1 MRGGFFLLASL
12 TAGAVWGGQPAT
24 LKYSWERGQ
33 SYVYKV
39 DIVAKHGKYTS
50 SARGHT
56 VYGVRAANL
65 HGYTIRNHD
74 FFSIQRHTTQGRL
87 FPPFGIFKIGWRHFD
102 GASVGR
108 KLRPHFDAVIDRQGK
123 WLASS
128 GVSVPVRDL
137 SNPATLVMEILPGDS
152 GDEWETETK
161 VQVIHERREENEGAG
176 RLVKLVKT
184 PLAATEKTKFSVTG
198 SSNRLTKINKTY
210 RLATHPNEDGLSLI
224 VTGKGELDFDQ
235 QLGVFRRMDFK
246 GEINETRGEE
256 KQVTPIE
263 ISYKLL
269 EGAERTKALK
279 PPPPS
284 TIKERRPLTADQL
297 DEALR
302 DLKRRLSF
310 PRHRAADR
318 LSRAEPGKRRAEVA
332 MALQPSLN
340 DTDEYTR
347 QAACRALAI
356 WGDTSSVPNLIQRLD
371 DHSMTVRWAALDALA
386 KLPDA
391 RAARPIAKHMAR
403 GLETTPATI
412 ALARI
417 GPPAEVAMVSLLN
430 DKSALNRQT
439 ALQLLAHYGTH
450 RSALPLM
457 ARLNS
462 KDTVTANL
470 ARQAL
475 ESILKR
481 QGQEPLRG
489 QK

>member
-1 MRGGFFLLASL
+1 M
-12 TAGAVWGGQPAT
+12 
-24 LKYSWERGQ
+24 
-33 SYVYKV
+33 
-39 DIVAKHGKYTS
+39 
-50 SARGHT
+50 
-56 VYGVRAANL
+56 
-65 HGYTIRNHD
+65 
-74 FFSIQRHTTQGRL
+74 
-87 FPPFGIFKIGWRHFD
+87 
-102 GASVGR
+102 
-108 KLRPHFDAVIDRQGK
+108 
-123 WLASS
+123 
-128 GVSVPVRDL
+128 PVRDL
-137 SNPATLVMEILPGDS
+137 SSPATLVMEILPADS
-152 GDEWETETK
+152 VDEWETETK
-161 VQVIHERREENEGAG
+161 VQVIHERREKKDGAG

-184 PLAATEKTKFSVTG
+184 PLEATEKCVFSVTE
-198 SSNRLTKINKTY
+198 SSDSLTKINKTY
-210 RLATHPNEDGLSLI
+210 RLTTHPNEDGLSLI
-224 VTGKGELDFDQ
+224 VTGKGELGFDQ
-235 QLGVFRRMDFK
+235 QMGVFRTMNFK
-246 GEINETRGEE
+246 CEISETRGEE

-263 ISYKLL
+263 ISYTLL

-279 PPPPS
+279 PPPPA
-284 TIKERRPLTADQL
+284 TRKERRPLTADQL
-297 DEALR
+297 DEILR
-302 DLKRRLSF
+302 DLNRRLSF

-332 MALQPSLN
+332 MALHPSLN

-347 QAACRALAI
+347 QAACRALAV
-356 WGDTSSVPNLIQRLD
+356 WGDTSSVPDLIQRLD

-386 KLPDA
+386 RLPDA
-391 RAARPIAKHMAR
+391 RAARPIARHMAR

-462 KDTVTANL
+462 KDAVTANL

-481 QGQEPLRG
+481 QGQQPLRG